1 MTAHL
6 EQDWLQSTKTC
17 RMTRAVTSLHQ
28 AVSTSDKVGVGNVCF
43 SCFIVRSRIMDN
55 RCGIQDCKQEQ
66 YKALH
71 IKTWKSILMGDGLY
85 YW

>member
-1 MTAHL
+1 
-6 EQDWLQSTKTC
+6 
-17 RMTRAVTSLHQ
+17 MTRAVTSLHQ

-71 IKTWKSILMGDGLY
+71 IKTWKSILMGDELY